1 MIRNL
6 NFIKMKN
13 KLKIIILASIG
24 FFLLTNCQKDPNLPM
39 PELKKTS
46 IPLLK
51 KDPAKDQTINYFNL
65 AAFNGAFSVD
75 TYYEEEPASMEIWI
89 TFKGDKTKKALTQTF
104 TTFPGSVSVTVAS
117 MCGLLGINPTTLKP
131 GDYFKFFTVITEKDG
146 TVNSGVDPAYNQFN
160 SATANLPGAGLDLTY
175 TIVCPLNLADFVG
188 SYTMDDGSPSDLCTI
203 KVTLD
208 PANPKGL
215 IINDFYAGTGTGAL
229 YPVYINVNTSTYGI
243 SVPKPQIFAEW
254 LWNKTYLNGTLS
266 NLSGTLDA
274 CTKNFSFKA
283 DLTVSAGSFGTLNY
297 VCTRQ

>member
-1 MIRNL
+1 
-6 NFIKMKN
+6 
-13 KLKIIILASIG
+13 
-24 FFLLTNCQKDPNLPM
+24 M
-39 PELKKTS
+39 PELKNTS

-51 KDPAKDQTINYFNL
+51 KDPAKDQTINFFNL

-75 TYYEEEPASMEIWI
+75 TYYAEEPASMEIWV
-89 TFKGDKTKKALTQTF
+89 TFKGDKSKKALVQTVS
-104 TTFPGSVSVTVAS
+104 TFPGNISVTVAS
-117 MCGLLGINPTTLKP
+117 MTGLLGINPATLKA
-131 GDYFKFFTVITEKDG
+131 GDYFKFFTVLNEKDG
-146 TVNSGVDPAYNQFN
+146 TVNSGLDPAYSQFN
-160 SATANLPGAGLDLTY
+160 SATANLPGAGLDLTF

-254 LWNKTYLNGTLS
+254 LWNKAYLNGTLS

-274 CTKNFSFKA
+274 CTKNFSFKS